1 MANGYFDHL
10 SDSIAVLKITVQLL
24 LDFLQLPSRIVH
36 YADIFS
42 RNNRP
47 TLFSL
52 PRRFLPF
59 ICFCYT
65 TISRLFSARLY
76 PLSNFF
82 SLPIFFDSTNFLS
95 ISIILFHSNLT
106 PISIV
111 VFSSFC
117 WLFPNYY
124 IFLFYRSVCF
134 LCAITLLY
142 LFFSFFTELPLSIP
156 SSILFSIFAQS
167 FISIFLFFDCII
179 FLFLRYSASF
189 RFLHRKSLYSRLFFG
204 LFSSH
209 HSLSFFHFL
218 FLGLRFSSF
227 ILFVTPLYS
236 SLSL

>member
-24 LDFLQLPSRIVH
+24 LDFLQPPSRIVH

-47 TLFSL
+47 TPFSL
-52 PRRFLPF
+52 PRRFLPS

-124 IFLFYRSVCF
+124 IFLFYR
-134 LCAITLLY
+134 
-142 LFFSFFTELPLSIP
+142 LFPL
-156 SSILFSIFAQS
+156 
-167 FISIFLFFDCII
+167 
-179 FLFLRYSASF
+179 R
-189 RFLHRKSLYSRLFFG
+189 
-204 LFSSH
+204 H
-209 HSLSFFHFL
+209 HTSLSFFFFFSPNYHSPFPPLFSSL
-218 FLGLRFSSF
+218 FLLNR
-227 ILFVTPLYS
+227 S
-236 SLSL
+236 SLFFYFSIVSFSFFSVIQPLSVFCTANPYTLAYFLDYFRRIIPFRFFIFCFLG